1 MEIGERILIVRVDG
15 HPLRALGSTWI
26 RRIPVFKKGPRGPS
40 NAGEKA
46 LMLL

>member
-1 MEIGERILIVRVDG
+1 MTLTCFIRER
-15 HPLRALGSTWI
+15 AMTWI

>member
-1 MEIGERILIVRVDG
+1 VLCFSVAASIFC
-15 HPLRALGSTWI
+15 STWI